1 VILSQTFADQQLGF
15 PILTTLIVLPLLWAL
30 LLILIRDDRLLRTV
44 ALAGALVQLALALI
58 MTYHFVPGIP
68 DIQFAE
74 QLNWMPLIGSS
85 YHVGVDGI
93 SVLFVPL
100 MCFLTVLLMLYAA
113 GVRFLT
119 RFYLINILLLQAF
132 TIGIFVSL
140 DLILFFVF
148 WELAL
153 VPSYFLIKRWGIGP
167 QRQYAGTK
175 YVLYMLAGSLPLLIA
190 IILLGLNHHQAIGAV
205 GGVASSFD
213 LLVLLEVPI
222 PLEMQTLIFFL
233 MMLGFAVK
241 GPMVPFHTWVSTTL
255 MEGPI
260 GMGVYLVGLKLGVY
274 GMLRFVIPL
283 LPQASVQWFWL
294 MVVLGL
300 TALLYGALI
309 ALVQPNFRRLLA
321 FASVSHVGIII
332 VGLFSLN
339 HQGIQGALIQMISLG
354 LVGEGLLLLTGFLY
368 RRTGSSDLSAFG
380 GLARH
385 VPVLAFFFFVCGLAF
400 IGLPGTSGF
409 IGEFLI
415 LMGAFR
421 AHWVFAA
428 VGVLGVILSA
438 GYFLWYFERA
448 FFGPV
453 TNAAVSRLRDL
464 NPRETLV
471 AASICGLIFWIGLYP
486 RPLIEMTRGSV
497 EALVAH
503 VDQARAVPPLPNSVV
518 PHRATPDRAIADSE

>member
-1 VILSQTFADQQLGF
+1 MNQTFADEQLGF
-15 PILTTLIVLPLLWAL
+15 PILTTMIVLPLLCAL
-30 LLILIRDDRLLRTV
+30 LLLVIRDERLLRGT
-44 ALAGALVQLALALI
+44 ALGGALLQLGLALI
-58 MTYHFVPGIP
+58 LVYHFVPAVP
-68 DIQFAE
+68 DMQFAE
-74 QLNWMPLIGSS
+74 QINWMPALGSS

-140 DLILFFVF
+140 DLILFFMF

-190 IILLGLNHHQAIGAV
+190 IVLLGLNHHDAV
-205 GGVASSFD
+205 GAGAAAGTAYSFD
-213 LLVLLEVPI
+213 LLVLQFDVPI
-222 PLEMQTLIFFL
+222 AFENQTLIFFL
-233 MMLGFAVK
+233 MMLGFAAK
-241 GPMVPFHTWVSTTL
+241 GPMVPFHSWLPTTL

-260 GMGVYLVGLKLGVY
+260 GMGVYLVGLKLGIY

-283 LPQASVQWFWL
+283 LPEASAEWFWL
-294 MVVLGL
+294 ITLLGL
-300 TALLYGALI
+300 TALLYGGLI

-321 FASVSHVGIII
+321 FASVSHVGIIV

-339 HQGIQGALIQMISLG
+339 QQGVQGALIHMISLG
-354 LVGEGLLLLTGFLY
+354 IVGEGLLFLTGFLY
-368 RRTGSSDLSAFG
+368 RRTGSSDISAFG
-380 GLARH
+380 GMARH
-385 VPVLAFFFFVCGLAF
+385 VPVLAFFFFVFGLAF
-400 IGLPGTSGF
+400 IGMPGTSGF

-421 AHWVFAA
+421 AHWAFAA

-438 GYFLWYFERA
+438 GYFLWYYERA

-453 TNAAVSRLRDL
+453 TNAAVARMRDL
-464 NPRETLV
+464 SVRETLV
-471 AASICGLIFWIGLYP
+471 AVSIAGLIFWIGLYP

-503 VDQARAVPPLPNSVV
+503 VDRAGAAP
-518 PHRATPDRAIADSE
+518 AAESE

>member
-1 VILSQTFADQQLGF
+1 MVLNQTFADEQIGF

-30 LLILIRDDRLLRTV
+30 LLALIRDDRLLRTV
-44 ALAGALVQLALALI
+44 ALTGALVQLGLALI
-58 MTYHFVPGIP
+58 MAYQFVPAIA

-74 QLNWMPLIGSS
+74 QISWMPALGSS
-85 YHVGVDGI
+85 YHIGVDGI

-100 MCFLTVLLMLYAA
+100 TCFLTVLLVLYAS

-119 RFYLINILLLQAF
+119 RFYLINLLLLQAF

-140 DLILFFVF
+140 DLLLFFVF

-153 VPSYFLIKRWGIGP
+153 VPSYFMIKRWGIGP

-175 YVLYMLAGSLPLLIA
+175 YVLYMLVGSLPLLIA
-190 IILLGLNHHQAIGAV
+190 IVLLGLNHHQATGAY
-205 GGVASSFD
+205 SFD
-213 LLVLLEVPI
+213 LLTLQAGIPI
-222 PLEMQTLIFFL
+222 PLGHQTLIFFL
-233 MMLGFAVK
+233 MMAGFAIK
-241 GPMVPFHTWVSTTL
+241 GPMLPFHTWVPTTL
-255 MEGPI
+255 MEGPF
-260 GMGVYLVGLKLGVY
+260 GMGVYLLGLKLGVY

-283 LPQASVQWFWL
+283 LPEASAEWFWL
-294 MVVLGL
+294 VAVLGL

-321 FASVSHVGIII
+321 FASVSHVGIIL

-339 HQGIQGALIQMISLG
+339 QQGMQGALIQMISVGIVGGG
-354 LVGEGLLLLTGFLY
+354 LMLLTGFLY
-368 RRTGSSDLSAFG
+368 RRTGSSDLSALG

-421 AHWVFAA
+421 VHWAFAA

-438 GYFLWYFERA
+438 GYFLWYYERA

-464 NPRETLV
+464 NPREMLI

-486 RPLIEMTRGSV
+486 KPLLEMTRGSV
-497 EALVAH
+497 ESMVAR
-503 VDQARAVPPLPNSVV
+503 VEQARVGTIPDSALPNSVLS
-518 PHRATPDRAIADSE
+518 ASTIADSE

>member
-1 VILSQTFADQQLGF
+1 
-15 PILTTLIVLPLLWAL
+15 
-30 LLILIRDDRLLRTV
+30 
-44 ALAGALVQLALALI
+44 
-58 MTYHFVPGIP
+58 M
-68 DIQFAE
+68 
-74 QLNWMPLIGSS
+74 NWMPALGSS

-93 SVLFVPL
+93 NVLFVPL
-100 MCFLTVLLMLYAA
+100 MCFLTVMLMLYAA

-119 RFYLINILLLQAF
+119 RFYLINILLLQSF

-190 IILLGLNHHQAIGAV
+190 IVLLGLSPHETVGA
-205 GGVASSFD
+205 GTAGAPAYSFD
-213 LLVLLEVPI
+213 LLVLQFDAPI
-222 PLEMQTLIFFL
+222 PIENQTLIFFL
-233 MMLGFAVK
+233 MMLGFAAK
-241 GPMVPFHTWVSTTL
+241 GPMVPFHTWLPTTL

-283 LPQASVQWFWL
+283 LPEASAQWSWL
-294 MVVLGL
+294 IVVLGL

-321 FASVSHVGIII
+321 FASVSHVGIIL

-339 HQGIQGALIQMISLG
+339 QQGVQGALIQMISLG
-354 LVGEGLLLLTGFLY
+354 IVGEGLLFLTGFLY
-368 RRTGSSDLSAFG
+368 RRTGSSDLLAFG

-385 VPVLAFFFFVCGLAF
+385 VPVLAFFFFLFGLAF

-421 AHWVFAA
+421 AHWAFAA
-428 VGVLGVILSA
+428 IGVLGVILSA
-438 GYFLWYFERA
+438 GYFLWYYERA

-453 TNAAVSRLRDL
+453 TNSAVARMRDL
-464 NPRETLV
+464 SSREMLI
-471 AASICGLIFWIGLYP
+471 AGSIAGLIFCIGLYP
-486 RPLIEMTRGSV
+486 KPLIEMTQGSV
-497 EALVAH
+497 ESLVAH
-503 VDQARAVPPLPNSVV
+503 VDRAG
-518 PHRATPDRAIADSE
+518 ATPAAESE

>member
-1 VILSQTFADQQLGF
+1 MVLNQTFAVEQLGF

-30 LLILIRDDRLLRTV
+30 LLILIRDDRLLRGT
-44 ALAGALVQLALALI
+44 ALAGALVQLGLALI
-58 MTYHFVPGIP
+58 MVYYFVPGIP

-74 QLNWMPLIGSS
+74 QLAWMPALGSS

-100 MCFLTVLLMLYAA
+100 TCFLTVLLMLYAA

-119 RFYLINILLLQAF
+119 RFYLINILLLQAV

-175 YVLYMLAGSLPLLIA
+175 YVLYMLAGSLPLMIA
-190 IILLGLNHHQAIGAV
+190 IVLLGLNHHQAAGAIG
-205 GGVASSFD
+205 GPTYSTYSFD
-213 LLVLLEVPI
+213 LLVLLNVPI

-241 GPMVPFHTWVSTTL
+241 GPMVPLHTWVPTSL

-283 LPQASVQWFWL
+283 LPEASAKWFWL
-294 MVVLGL
+294 MAVLGL

-339 HQGIQGALIQMISLG
+339 QQGVQGALIQMISLG
-354 LVGEGLLLLTGFLY
+354 IVGAGLLMLTGFLY

-415 LMGAFR
+415 LLGAFR
-421 AHWVFAA
+421 AHWAFAA

-438 GYFLWYFERA
+438 GYFLWYYERA

-453 TNAAVSRLRDL
+453 TNATVARLRDL
-464 NPRETLV
+464 NTRETLV
-471 AASICGLIFWIGLYP
+471 AASISGLIFWIGLYP
-486 RPLIEMTRGSV
+486 APLIEMTRGSV
-497 EALVAH
+497 ESLVAH
-503 VDQARAVPPLPNSVV
+503 VDRT
-518 PHRATPDRAIADSE
+518 RATAIADRE

>member
-1 VILSQTFADQQLGF
+1 VNQTFADEQLGF

-30 LLILIRDDRLLRTV
+30 LLLVIRDERLLRS
-44 ALAGALVQLALALI
+44 AAMAGALVQLVLALI
-58 MTYHFVPGIP
+58 LVYHFVPAVP

-74 QLNWMPLIGSS
+74 QINWMPALGSS
-85 YHVGVDGI
+85 YHLGVDGI

-119 RFYLINILLLQAF
+119 RFYLINILLLQSF

-190 IILLGLNHHQAIGAV
+190 IVLLGLNSNGTVGAGTA
-205 GGVASSFD
+205 GGAAYSFD
-213 LLVLLEVPI
+213 LLVLQFDSPI
-222 PLEMQTLIFFL
+222 SFENQTLIFFL
-233 MMLGFAVK
+233 MMLGFAAK
-241 GPMVPFHTWVSTTL
+241 GPMVPFHTWLPTTL

-283 LPQASVQWFWL
+283 VPEASAEWAWL
-294 MVVLGL
+294 IVVLGL

-321 FASVSHVGIII
+321 FASVSHVGIIV

-339 HQGIQGALIQMISLG
+339 QQGVQGALIQMISLG
-354 LVGEGLLLLTGFLY
+354 IVGEGLLLLTGFLY
-368 RRTGSSDLSAFG
+368 RRTGSSDLLAFG

-385 VPVLAFFFFVCGLAF
+385 VPVLAFFFFVFGLAF

-421 AHWVFAA
+421 VHWAFAA

-438 GYFLWYFERA
+438 GYFLWYYERA

-453 TNAAVSRLRDL
+453 TNAAVARMRDL
-464 NPRETLV
+464 GPREMLI
-471 AASICGLIFWIGLYP
+471 ASSIAGLIFWIGLYP
-486 RPLIEMTRGSV
+486 KPLIEMTQGSV
-497 EALVAH
+497 ESLVAH
-503 VDQARAVPPLPNSVV
+503 VDRAGATRAVE
-518 PHRATPDRAIADSE
+518 SE

>member
-1 VILSQTFADQQLGF
+1 MNQTFAGEQLGF

-30 LLILIRDDRLLRTV
+30 LLLVIRDERLLKS
-44 ALAGALVQLALALI
+44 AAMAGALVQLVLSLI
-58 MTYHFVPGIP
+58 LVYHFVPAVP

-74 QLNWMPLIGSS
+74 QINWMPALGSS

-93 SVLFVPL
+93 NVLFVPL
-100 MCFLTVLLMLYAA
+100 MCFLTVMLMLYAA

-119 RFYLINILLLQAF
+119 RFYLINILLLQSF

-190 IILLGLNHHQAIGAV
+190 IVLLGLSSHETAGA
-205 GGVASSFD
+205 GTAGAPAYSFD
-213 LLVLLEVPI
+213 LLVLQFDAPI
-222 PLEMQTLIFFL
+222 PIENQTLIFFL
-233 MMLGFAVK
+233 MMLGFAAK
-241 GPMVPFHTWVSTTL
+241 GPMVPFHTWLPTTL

-283 LPQASVQWFWL
+283 LPEASAQWSWL
-294 MVVLGL
+294 IVVLGL

-321 FASVSHVGIII
+321 FASVSHVGIIL

-339 HQGIQGALIQMISLG
+339 QQGVQGALIQMISLG
-354 LVGEGLLLLTGFLY
+354 IVGEGLLFLTGFLY
-368 RRTGSSDLSAFG
+368 RRAGSSDLLAFG

-385 VPVLAFFFFVCGLAF
+385 VPVLAFFFFLFGLAF

-421 AHWVFAA
+421 AHWAFAA

-438 GYFLWYFERA
+438 GYFLWYYERA

-453 TNAAVSRLRDL
+453 TNAAVARMRDL
-464 NPRETLV
+464 SSREMLI
-471 AASICGLIFWIGLYP
+471 AGSIAGLIFCIGLYP
-486 RPLIEMTRGSV
+486 KPLIEMTQGSV
-497 EALVAH
+497 ESLVTH
-503 VDQARAVPPLPNSVV
+503 VDRAG
-518 PHRATPDRAIADSE
+518 ATPAAESE

>member
-1 VILSQTFADQQLGF
+1 MNQTFADEQLGF
-15 PILTTLIVLPLLWAL
+15 PVLTSLIALPLLCAL
-30 LLILIRDDRLLRTV
+30 LLLVIRDEQRLRAT
-44 ALAGALVQLALALI
+44 ALAGALVQLGLSLVVVF
-58 MTYHFVPGIP
+58 HFAPGVP

-74 QLNWMPLIGSS
+74 QINWMPALGSS

-93 SVLFVPL
+93 SILFLPL
-100 MCFLTVLLMLYAA
+100 MCFLTVLLMLYAM

-140 DLILFFVF
+140 DLLLFFVF

-153 VPSYFLIKRWGIGP
+153 VPSFFLIKRWGIGP
-167 QRQYAGTK
+167 QRQYAGSK
-175 YVLYMLAGSLPLLIA
+175 YVLYMLGGSLPLLIA
-190 IILLGLNHHQAIGAV
+190 IVLLALNHHQAVGAGAV
-205 GGVASSFD
+205 AGPAFSFD
-213 LLVLLEVPI
+213 LLVLQFDVPI
-222 PLEMQTLIFFL
+222 SFENQTLIFFL
-233 MMLGFAVK
+233 MMLGFAAK
-241 GPMVPFHTWVSTTL
+241 GPMVPFHTWLPTTL

-283 LPQASVQWFWL
+283 LPEASAEWSWL
-294 MVVLGL
+294 IAILGL
-300 TALLYGALI
+300 AGLLYGALI

-321 FASVSHVGIII
+321 FASVSHVGIIV

-339 HQGIQGALIQMISLG
+339 QQGVQGALIQMISLG
-354 LVGEGLLLLTGFLY
+354 IVGEGLLFLTGFLY

-385 VPVLAFFFFVCGLAF
+385 VPVLAFFFFLFGLAF

-421 AHWVFAA
+421 AHWALAA

-438 GYFLWYFERA
+438 GYFLWYYERA

-453 TNAAVSRLRDL
+453 TNSAVARMRDL
-464 NPRETLV
+464 NAREMLI
-471 AASICGLIFWIGLYP
+471 AASIGGLIFWIGLYP
-486 RPLIEMTRGSV
+486 KPLIKMTRGSV
-497 EALVAH
+497 ETLVAH
-503 VDQARAVPPLPNSVV
+503 VDQARAAPASG
-518 PHRATPDRAIADSE
+518 RK

>member
-1 VILSQTFADQQLGF
+1 MNQTFADEQLGF
-15 PILTTLIVLPLLWAL
+15 PILTALIVLPLLWAL
-30 LLILIRDDRLLRTV
+30 LLLVIRDERLLRGA
-44 ALAGALVQLALALI
+44 ALAGALAQLGLALI
-58 MTYHFVPGIP
+58 LVYHFVPAVP

-74 QLNWMPLIGSS
+74 QINWMPALGSS
-85 YHVGVDGI
+85 YHIGVDGI
-93 SVLFVPL
+93 SILFVPL

-119 RFYLINILLLQAF
+119 RFYLINILLLQSF

-140 DLILFFVF
+140 DLILFFMF

-190 IILLGLNHHQAIGAV
+190 IVLLGLNHHDAV
-205 GGVASSFD
+205 GAGAAGAPAYSFD
-213 LLVLLEVPI
+213 LLVLQSDVPI
-222 PLEMQTLIFFL
+222 PLETQTLIFFL
-233 MMLGFAVK
+233 MMLGFAAK
-241 GPMVPFHTWVSTTL
+241 GPMVPFHTWLPTTL

-283 LPQASVQWFWL
+283 LPEASAEWFWL
-294 MVVLGL
+294 IAILGL
-300 TALLYGALI
+300 AALLYGALI

-339 HQGIQGALIQMISLG
+339 QQGVQGALIQMISLG
-354 LVGEGLLLLTGFLY
+354 IVGEGLLFLTGFLY

-385 VPVLAFFFFVCGLAF
+385 VPVLAFFFFLFGLAF

-421 AHWVFAA
+421 AHWAFAA

-438 GYFLWYFERA
+438 GYFLWYYERA

-453 TNAAVSRLRDL
+453 TNAAVARMRDL
-464 NPRETLV
+464 SLRETLIV
-471 AASICGLIFWIGLYP
+471 ASIAGLIFWIGLYP
-486 RPLIEMTRGSV
+486 KPLIEMTRGSV
-497 EALVAH
+497 ESLVAH
-503 VDQARAVPPLPNSVV
+503 VDRAG
-518 PHRATPDRAIADSE
+518 ATPIAESD

>member
-1 VILSQTFADQQLGF
+1 MAHSGGQSVVLNQIFADEQIGF

-30 LLILIRDDRLLRTV
+30 LLMLIRNDRLLRGT
-44 ALAGALVQLALALI
+44 ALAGALVQLGLALI
-58 MTYHFVPGIP
+58 MVYHFVPGVS

-74 QLNWMPLIGSS
+74 QIAWMPGLGSS

-100 MCFLTVLLMLYAA
+100 MCFLTVLLMLYAM
-113 GVRFLT
+113 GVRFLA
-119 RFYLINILLLQAF
+119 RFYLINILLLQAA

-190 IILLGLNHHQAIGAV
+190 IVLLGLNHHQAV
-205 GGVASSFD
+205 GTYSFD
-213 LLVLLEVPI
+213 LLVLQFDVPI
-222 PLEMQTLIFFL
+222 PFGNQTLIFFL
-233 MMLGFAVK
+233 MMFGFAVK
-241 GPMVPFHTWVSTTL
+241 GPMVPFHTWLPTTL
-255 MEGPI
+255 MEGPVGI
-260 GMGVYLVGLKLGVY
+260 GVYLVGMKLGVY

-283 LPQASVQWFWL
+283 LPEASAEWFWL
-294 MVVLGL
+294 MALLGL

-339 HQGIQGALIQMISLG
+339 QQGVQGALIQMISLG
-354 LVGEGLLLLTGFLY
+354 IVGEGLLMLTGFLY

-421 AHWVFAA
+421 AHWALAA

-438 GYFLWYFERA
+438 GYFLWYYERA

-453 TNAAVSRLRDL
+453 TNATVARLRDL
-464 NPRETLV
+464 GARETLV
-471 AASICGLIFWIGLYP
+471 AASVSGLIFWIGLYP
-486 RPLIEMTRGSV
+486 RPLIEITRGSV

-503 VDQARAVPPLPNSVV
+503 VDRPP
-518 PHRATPDRAIADSE
+518 ATPIADRE

>member
-1 VILSQTFADQQLGF
+1 MNQTFADEQLGF

-30 LLILIRDDRLLRTV
+30 LLLVIRDERLLQSA
-44 ALAGALVQLALALI
+44 ALAGALVQLVLALI
-58 MTYHFVPGIP
+58 LVHHFVPAVP

-74 QLNWMPLIGSS
+74 QINWMPALGSS

-190 IILLGLNHHQAIGAV
+190 IVLLGLNPHETVAAGTA
-205 GGVASSFD
+205 GGPAYSFD
-213 LLVLLEVPI
+213 LLVLQFDVPI
-222 PLEMQTLIFFL
+222 PFENQTLIFFL
-233 MMLGFAVK
+233 MMLGFAAK
-241 GPMVPFHTWVSTTL
+241 GPMVPFHTWLPTTL

-283 LPQASVQWFWL
+283 LPEASAEWSWL
-294 MVVLGL
+294 IAVLGL

-321 FASVSHVGIII
+321 FASVSHVGIIV

-339 HQGIQGALIQMISLG
+339 QQGVQGALIQMISLG
-354 LVGEGLLLLTGFLY
+354 IVGEGLLFLTGFLY
-368 RRTGSSDLSAFG
+368 RRTGSSDLLAFG

-385 VPVLAFFFFVCGLAF
+385 VPVLAFFFFLFGLAF

-421 AHWVFAA
+421 AHWAFAA
-428 VGVLGVILSA
+428 IGVLGVILSA
-438 GYFLWYFERA
+438 GYFLWYYERA

-453 TNAAVSRLRDL
+453 TKAAVARMRDL
-464 NPRETLV
+464 SSREMLI
-471 AASICGLIFWIGLYP
+471 AGSIAGLIFWIGLYP
-486 RPLIEMTRGSV
+486 KPLIEMTRGSV
-497 EALVAH
+497 ESLVAH
-503 VDQARAVPPLPNSVV
+503 VDRAG
-518 PHRATPDRAIADSE
+518 ATPAAESE